1 MATEGG
7 IYYPISIDCKTD
19 KLQNVCYYLNLLF
32 YFLKQ
37 FDTFV
42 FQNSNIPMEN
52 NNSEILIYQSE
63 DGQTKIDVKVENDTV
78 WLSLNQI
85 AELFQRDKSVIA
97 KHIKNVFDEN
107 ELIRD
112 SSTVANFAT
121 VQTEGKRSIQRQV
134 EYFNLDVIISVGY
147 RVKSHRGTQFRIW
160 ATKRLK
166 EFLIKGFT
174 LDDERLKNGGQRNYF
189 EELMERIRDIR
200 TSEKNFY
207 YKVREIFRTSVD
219 YTDNSEDTAQ
229 FYSIIQNKFH
239 WAIHQ
244 HTAAEIIATRANA
257 DLPNMGLT
265 SWQGEK
271 IRKSDVVIAKN
282 YLDEIEIKEL
292 NLLVEQYLLFAE
304 SQALQQKVMYMRD
317 WMKKLH
323 DILTINE
330 REILMDAG
338 RISRALAEDIATKEY
353 DRFKEKQKLKEANHI
368 SSVLDLEN
376 EVKKIR

>member
-1 MATEGG
+1 
-7 IYYPISIDCKTD
+7 
-19 KLQNVCYYLNLLF
+19 
-32 YFLKQ
+32 
-37 FDTFV
+37 
-42 FQNSNIPMEN
+42 MER

-63 DGQTKIDVKVENDTV
+63 DGQTKIDVKVDNETV

-85 AELFQRDKSVIA
+85 SELFQRDKSVIS
-97 KHIKNVFDEN
+97 KHIKNVFQEG
-107 ELIRD
+107 ELEHG
-112 SSTVANFAT
+112 SVVAKNAT
-121 VQTEGKRSIQRQV
+121 TAADGKTYQV

-147 RVKSHRGTQFRIW
+147 RVKSQQGTQFRIW

-207 YKVREIFRTSVD
+207 FKLREIFKTSVD
-219 YTDNSEDTAQ
+219 YAEKSEATAE
-229 FYSIIQNKFH
+229 FYAIIQNKFH

-265 SWQGEK
+265 SWQGDK
-271 IRKSDVVIAKN
+271 IRKSDIVVAKN
-282 YLDEIEIKEL
+282 YLDEIELKEL
-292 NLLVEQYLLFAE
+292 NLLVEQYLVFAE
-304 SQALQQKVMYMRD
+304 SQAMQRKVMYMRD

-353 DRFKEKQKLKEANHI
+353 GRFKEKQKLKEANHI
-368 SSVLDLEN
+368 PSVFDLEN
-376 EVKKIR
+376 EVKKIK